1 MDRIIVRGGNVLR
14 GRVEASGAKNATLP
28 MMAAA
33 LLAEGTSC
41 LKRAPRLKDVSTMAH
56 LLRILGA
63 RVDEHDGEIHL
74 HIRDCDYHEAPY
86 ELVKTMRASVY
97 VLGPLL
103 ARLGRARVSLPGGCA
118 LGPRPIDQHIKGMIA
133 LGAEIDLEHG
143 YVFARAE
150 RLKGGKIFFD
160 ISTVG
165 ATINCLMAA
174 TLARGTSVLANAA
187 CEPEVIAV
195 ADFLTLMGARIHGAG
210 SSNITVEGVD
220 SLRPAEVTVLP
231 DRIEAGTLAIAGAMT
246 GGEITVAACRPTD
259 LEALTAKLI
268 EAGVKVEEGE
278 DELRIAAPEE
288 LQGLEIVTRPYPG
301 FPTDLQ
307 AQMMSLL
314 CRARGVSRITETIFP
329 ERFHHVAELRR
340 LGADIALE
348 DNVSSVKCVS
358 QLSGAPVMAG
368 DLRGSA
374 ALVLAGLVAKG
385 ETTVSRVYHL
395 DRGYERMVE
404 KLASLG
410 ADIERVSS

>member
-1 MDRIIVRGGNVLR
+1 
-14 GRVEASGAKNATLP
+14 
-28 MMAAA
+28 
-33 LLAEGTSC
+33 
-41 LKRAPRLKDVSTMAH
+41 
-56 LLRILGA
+56 
-63 RVDEHDGEIHL
+63 
-74 HIRDCDYHEAPY
+74 
-86 ELVKTMRASVY
+86 
-97 VLGPLL
+97 
-103 ARLGRARVSLPGGCA
+103 
-118 LGPRPIDQHIKGMIA
+118 
-133 LGAEIDLEHG
+133 
-143 YVFARAE
+143 VFARAE

-259 LEALTAKLI
+259 LEALTAKLM